1 MTNQQKL
8 QTLRNLTGP
17 SLYSVIIKELGPGTI
32 HIPLDDGIPESRN
45 LKIRAEF
52 NSPEFEEKPLEVIY
66 RTLAERHNLST
77 RQIRRIL
84 NKHTSVQGNLGR
96 LCFLKLSFQSN
107 TISCDNF
114 CVYVTLCTRYS
125 DFVGRIC
132 YNL

>member
-84 NKHTSVQGNLGR
+84 NKH
-96 LCFLKLSFQSN
+96 
-107 TISCDNF
+107 ISGS
-114 CVYVTLCTRYS
+114 R
-125 DFVGRIC
+125 
-132 YNL
+132 

>member
-32 HIPLDDGIPESRN
+32 HIPLDDVIAESRN

-84 NKHTSVQGNLGR
+84 NKHTSGSR
-96 LCFLKLSFQSN
+96 
-107 TISCDNF
+107 
-114 CVYVTLCTRYS
+114 
-125 DFVGRIC
+125 
-132 YNL
+132 

>member
-77 RQIRRIL
+77 RQITKRCGFTTVPKWIR
-84 NKHTSVQGNLGR
+84 NRK
-96 LCFLKLSFQSN
+96 
-107 TISCDNF
+107 
-114 CVYVTLCTRYS
+114 TRV
-125 DFVGRIC
+125 FVKGGDTE
-132 YNL
+132 

>member
-52 NSPEFEEKPLEVIY
+52 NSPEFEENRWKSYIGLWRSGTTYLP
-66 RTLAERHNLST
+66 
-77 RQIRRIL
+77 
-84 NKHTSVQGNLGR
+84 GR
-96 LCFLKLSFQSN
+96 SGE
-107 TISCDNF
+107 
-114 CVYVTLCTRYS
+114 Y
-125 DFVGRIC
+125 
-132 YNL
+132 

>member
-66 RTLAERHNLST
+66 RTLAEHYNIDPAWFLIVWYLSDNIPT
-77 RQIRRIL
+77 R
-84 NKHTSVQGNLGR
+84 NA
-96 LCFLKLSFQSN
+96 
-107 TISCDNF
+107 
-114 CVYVTLCTRYS
+114 
-125 DFVGRIC
+125 
-132 YNL
+132 

>member
-52 NSPEFEEKPLEVIY
+52 NSPEFE
-66 RTLAERHNLST
+66 
-77 RQIRRIL
+77 
-84 NKHTSVQGNLGR
+84 
-96 LCFLKLSFQSN
+96 
-107 TISCDNF
+107 
-114 CVYVTLCTRYS
+114 
-125 DFVGRIC
+125 DFGGAAQPIHPA
-132 YNL
+132 NQANIE